1 MKPEPRQSKPVSIQ
15 IQNLSKSF
23 GDHLVLEDIS
33 LDIAPKSITVIM
45 GPSGSGKSVLLKN
58 IIGLETPSKGT
69 ILING
74 QDIYAQKD
82 KKAPKPNNAIV
93 SSMVFQAGAL
103 FNSLSVYDNLAFY
116 PREHRLY
123 TEKQIDDKVKQVLS
137 SLSLSEAADK
147 YPSSLSGGMKKR
159 VAIARSLM
167 MEPDLLLYDEPTS
180 ELDPMMSAKIIE
192 IIAALRQDF
201 GVTSIVVSHDRDLA
215 YAIGDTIALLVEG
228 KVHALGTKDEMRHS
242 KEKIVKHFFK
252 PTIHLKHPH
261 LPKTSHDE

>member
-1 MKPEPRQSKPVSIQ
+1 MKAPKKQSKPVNIQ

-23 GDHLVLEDIS
+23 GDKVVLEDIS
-33 LDIAPKSITVIM
+33 LDIPSESIMVIM

-58 IIGLETPSKGT
+58 IIGLERPTKGK
-69 ILING
+69 ILIND
-74 QDIYAQKD
+74 QELYVKD
-82 KKAPKPNNAIV
+82 QEQSLNIV

-116 PREHRLY
+116 PKEHQLY
-123 TEKQIDDKVKQVLS
+123 SKKQIDEKVRHILEV
-137 SLSLSEAADK
+137 LSLSEAADK

-180 ELDPMMSAKIIE
+180 ELDPIMSAKIIE
-192 IIAALRQDF
+192 IIAALREDF

-215 YAIGDTIALLVEG
+215 YAIGDTIALLVDG
-228 KVHALGTKDEMRHS
+228 KLQALGTKQEIKNS
-242 KEKIVKHFFK
+242 KDALVKNFFK
-252 PTIHLKHPH
+252 PTIHIKHPH
-261 LPKTSHDE
+261 LQDIHNEQ

>member
-1 MKPEPRQSKPVSIQ
+1 MKQNSKQAKPVSIE

-23 GDHLVLEDIS
+23 GDHVVLQDIS
-33 LDIAPKSITVIM
+33 LEVPPKSIFVIM

-58 IIGLETPSKGT
+58 IIGLESPTEGK
-69 ILING
+69 IFINK
-74 QDIYAQKD
+74 QDIYAQKEAEA
-82 KKAPKPNNAIV
+82 KEGKGIV

-123 TEKQIDDKVKQVLS
+123 TEKEIGAKVKQVLS
-137 SLSLSEAADK
+137 TLSLSEAADK
-147 YPSSLSGGMKKR
+147 FPSSLSGGMKKR

-180 ELDPMMSAKIIE
+180 ELDPIMSAKITE

-215 YAIGDTIALLVEG
+215 YAIGDTIALLVDG
-228 KVHALGTKDEMRHS
+228 KIQALGTKDEIKHS
-242 KEKIVKHFFK
+242 KDPVVKNFFQ

-261 LPKTSHDE
+261 LKDIAHES